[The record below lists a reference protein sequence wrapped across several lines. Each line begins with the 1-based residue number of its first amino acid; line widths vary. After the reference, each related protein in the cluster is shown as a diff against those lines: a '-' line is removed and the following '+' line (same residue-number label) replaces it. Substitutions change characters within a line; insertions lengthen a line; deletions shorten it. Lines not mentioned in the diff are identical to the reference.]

1 MSQLAWPKGTSRV
14 DLTISPS
21 GHQLLPFL
29 ASAHTP
35 SDAGR
40 AFHTTPVV
48 PAAEREDFVPPSC
61 SLSATPLRT
70 AAEREDFVPP
80 SCSLSATPLRTSSSQ
95 ATSSVTTPG
104 HVQQGKS
111 VSFADPTA
119 PS

>member
-40 AFHTTPVV
+40 VFHTTSVV
-48 PAAEREDFVPPSC
+48 PAAGAEDFVPPSC
-61 SLSATPLRT
+61 SLAATSPRA
-70 AAEREDFVPP
+70 AAEGEDFVPP
-80 SCSLSATPLRTSSSQ
+80 SCSQSA
-95 ATSSVTTPG
+95 
-104 HVQQGKS
+104 QQGKS
-111 VSFADPTA
+111 
-119 PS
+119 